1 MFRNDAARRGTTR
14 HDAAVATG
22 VEAPLDGK
30 NTIWFGAHGWL
41 CIVATLGVA
50 AAACER
56 PERTDDQVYQ
66 PVVVFDTAQARI
78 ITATDT
84 FSLRI
89 DVAEREDQRAYG
101 LMERTQLPEDAGMV
115 FLYQQ
120 EQPAEAG
127 FWMWRT
133 RIPLDIAFF
142 DGDGAI
148 VTIRSMEPC
157 SHADP
162 RGCPTYPP
170 GVPYHGAL
178 EVNRGYFA
186 ARGITTGDRI
196 VVVR

>member
-1 MFRNDAARRGTTR
+1 
-14 HDAAVATG
+14 
-22 VEAPLDGK
+22 
-30 NTIWFGAHGWL
+30 
-41 CIVATLGVA
+41 
-50 AAACER
+50 
-56 PERTDDQVYQ
+56 VYQ

-101 LMERTQLPEDAGMV
+101 LMERTQLPDDAGMV

-120 EQPAEAG
+120 EQPAENG

-133 RIPLDIAFF
+133 RIALDIAFF

-196 VVVR
+196 VVVRLSRIRPTARPGTRRRSDRASRGRCPAARAAHPPMPDAAPPSHGAWRR